1 MALSLIMK
9 GGTNMTGKEKLV
21 QFIIF
26 FIGIIILALGI
37 VLTIQADLGV
47 SPWDVLHIGL
57 YQQLGLTIGTWNIIV
72 GIIILGTSSMIMKK
86 WPKLGAYLNLLF
98 VGVFIDLFLLIPIDP
113 VHFWSKMI
121 ILILGIVVMAIG
133 MGIYI
138 SAQFGTGPRDS
149 LMMALHIKKGWKIPN
164 VRLVMEISV
173 LIVGWILGG
182 PVYIGTIIISL
193 TLGHATGVSMEFF
206 YKVTNKLMNKVK
218 SEKVVNNDIVMR

>member
-72 GIIILGTSSMIMKK
+72 GIIILGTSTIIMKK
-86 WPKLGAYLNLLF
+86 LPKLGAYLNLFF
-98 VGVFIDLFLLIPIDP
+98 VGVFIDFFLFIPIDP

-173 LIVGWILGG
+173 LIVGWILDG

-206 YKVTNKLMNKVK
+206 NKVSKKMMNKVK
-218 SEKVVNNDIVMR
+218 SEKVVNNDIVMK

>member
-9 GGTNMTGKEKLV
+9 GGTNMSGKEKLV
-21 QFIIF
+21 QFLIF
-26 FIGIIILALGI
+26 FIGMIILAFGI

-57 YQQLGLTIGTWNIIV
+57 YQQFGLTIGTWNIIV
-72 GIIILGTSSMIMKK
+72 GIIILGTSTIIMKK
-86 WPKLGAYLNLLF
+86 LPKLGAYLNLFF
-98 VGVFIDLFLLIPIDP
+98 VGVFIDFFLFIPIEP

-164 VRLVMEISV
+164 VRLVMEIAV

-182 PVYIGTIIISL
+182 PVHIGTIIISL
-193 TLGHATGVSMEFF
+193 TLGHATGISLEFF